1 MDFKKDKIFTAL
13 VGVATLVF
21 VAGLAFSVVKAIGY
35 SSGKTKIEKS
45 MNSLSKL
52 SNRGKKFALTEE
64 NVAVEEANKRKL
76 ATAKAQK
83 MEELSGGNAS
93 EFLPHVNGD
102 PGEFSSSL
110 RGFVN
115 DLAKDFQDKK
125 IAISEQAAGFGFS
138 RYLQNS
144 QASRA
149 TPEALPVLDSE
160 IRVVRFLANSLLM
173 ARGESEQALRG
184 NALLAPDKNVPL
196 LLKTVRREAAEF
208 SMREGSKGVSL
219 AKDELVV
226 FALPDSKET
235 GLQRLITSASAAG
248 VVFPSMRRENV
259 VSAMAFQVGFVAPT
273 SVMRNFISRFSAE
286 SHLPIYVRDVVVL
299 PANEADSALARN
311 VQPVAPTDESVTL
324 GSAEFNDIFGGVSAP
339 ASGDTIGN
347 VAPAVPAKIVV
358 RPESLSEFV
367 ITFEYVVPAVKKLE
381 SENKEEK

>member
-45 MNSLSKL
+45 VNSLSKL

-235 GLQRLITSASAAG
+235 GLQRLITSASAVG

-311 VQPVAPTDESVTL
+311 VQPAAPTDETVTL

-339 ASGDTIGN
+339 ASGDTIEN

-367 ITFEYVVPAVKKLE
+367 ITFEYVVPAVKKPE